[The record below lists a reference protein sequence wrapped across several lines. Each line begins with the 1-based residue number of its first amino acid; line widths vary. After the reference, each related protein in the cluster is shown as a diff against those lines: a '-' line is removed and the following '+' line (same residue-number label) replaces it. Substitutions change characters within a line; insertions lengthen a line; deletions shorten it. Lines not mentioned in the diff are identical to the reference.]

1 VCWDE
6 VLLVRPD
13 TLFGPAVYTGLAA
26 SAEMSALRPL
36 SARRRNSEPPGLPC
50 RGRPLPDLSGNDRV
64 GERRPGEWHA
74 VCPGSRRKREATG
87 RLSSINPVGKV
98 PVRRSGCYL
107 GRRQVASLDRR
118 ISTGTNPGRGS
129 IMLRMVLSGLLI
141 PLSVGV
147 LAAMELRTPPRAA
160 VTVVQ
165 PLAETTVGISDSH
178 GALAKADRLE
188 ITYAKSETPTQPG
201 LVDER
206 ISPSEATTIGS
217 PEAPRIINRHRH
229 DPKTKKVTT
238 AALPKSKPK
247 TTDIKRT
254 AIPDRSKAASDTEPC
269 RLSAFGGLRKAL
281 NSTGCE
287 I

>member
-1 VCWDE
+1 
-6 VLLVRPD
+6 
-13 TLFGPAVYTGLAA
+13 
-26 SAEMSALRPL
+26 
-36 SARRRNSEPPGLPC
+36 
-50 RGRPLPDLSGNDRV
+50 
-64 GERRPGEWHA
+64 
-74 VCPGSRRKREATG
+74 
-87 RLSSINPVGKV
+87 
-98 PVRRSGCYL
+98 
-107 GRRQVASLDRR
+107 
-118 ISTGTNPGRGS
+118 
-129 IMLRMVLSGLLI
+129 MLRMVLLGLLI
-141 PLSVGV
+141 PLGVGV

-165 PLAETTVGISDSH
+165 PLAETGISDSH

-206 ISPSEATTIGS
+206 ISPSEATPIGS

-247 TTDIKRT
+247 TADIKRT

-281 NSTGCE
+281 NSSDCE